1 MKIKLLMLA
10 LSLTA
15 TGIATA
21 MVGSDADRSF
31 ATPPLAIVLTPDG
44 YAHATSFI
52 QLSQTDASFEMP
64 VLSLIQ
70 ISLFEPFP
78 TREYVPDMALDSFLP
93 PSNPLDAASSQVKV
107 LDAAVTST
115 SEITQVGYFDAA
127 YQLSPHV
134 TEPQT
139 WAILLAGMGLIGLQL
154 RRANRSSMAIN

>member
-31 ATPPLAIVLTPDG
+31 ATPPIAFVLTPDG

-70 ISLFEPFP
+70 VSLYEPYP
-78 TREYVPDMALDSFLP
+78 TREFVSQMALDSFP
-93 PSNPLDAASSQVKV
+93 PASKP
-107 LDAAVTST
+107 LDAAVTPT
-115 SEITQVGYFDAA
+115 SEITQVGHFDAA

-154 RRANRSSMAIN
+154 RRANRPSMAIK